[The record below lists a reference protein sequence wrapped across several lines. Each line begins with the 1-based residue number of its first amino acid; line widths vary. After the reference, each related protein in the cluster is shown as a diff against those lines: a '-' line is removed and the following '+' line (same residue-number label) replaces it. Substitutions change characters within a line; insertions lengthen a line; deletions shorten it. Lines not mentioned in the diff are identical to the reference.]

1 MPEIDFAGLRTAA
14 EKAARQPEFST
25 VERRSGRLRAR
36 QHGATAV
43 AAAVAVGLAS
53 ATGYAALRPAPV
65 TESAVRGMDP
75 APIQVTWVGSIQAGD
90 AEHLYLTVHPCA
102 RVRSDCTELIASDD
116 GGRTWQPRTLP
127 EPGRI
132 GEVLG
137 PRLLLGLIR
146 RGGTPPATRQVSVD
160 GGRTWRGLTE
170 ATGAAAAV
178 APGHR
183 GLCRPASG
191 GAACLVHAVDPVT
204 GQVAALAQQPPI
216 DVTALADVPPAAG
229 LWATGFDR
237 STRQP
242 AVSWSHDGGRNW
254 TAHTFPVPGP
264 VPAAPELTTANGRTA
279 YVSISDAAGRR
290 LGYRTTD
297 GGATWSPRPP
307 DLTAGGSS
315 AYVTA
320 DGAHVQRIPAP
331 PIDRWVVSRDGGPYQ
346 DAHFNGIVGMATVP
360 EAMDGGGYISY
371 TEFDPTAIYLSD
383 DGWTWRRVAP
393 PR

>member
-102 RVRSDCTELIASDD
+102 RVRSDCTELIASD
-116 GGRTWQPRTLP
+116 
-127 EPGRI
+127 
-132 GEVLG
+132 
-137 PRLLLGLIR
+137 
-146 RGGTPPATRQVSVD
+146 D

-346 DAHFNGIVGMATVP
+346 DAHFDGIVGMATVP

-383 DGWTWRRVAP
+383 DGWTWRRVAL